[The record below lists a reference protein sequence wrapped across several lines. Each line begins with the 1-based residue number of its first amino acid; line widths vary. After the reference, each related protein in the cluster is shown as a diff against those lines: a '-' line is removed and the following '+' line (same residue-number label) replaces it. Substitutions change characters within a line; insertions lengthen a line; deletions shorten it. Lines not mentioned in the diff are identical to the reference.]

1 MNNFD
6 DISEPVVLS
15 PTGRKKRRCPDGS
28 GRSVSKKGRHSALGK
43 VPSIACVHNVGLQ
56 DTCVAT
62 TVSEN
67 ELDRLFHLLYST
79 TDKVKQDAILLSYMD
94 IKKVQR
100 RRRKVQ
106 DPAKQKAREM
116 SVNYFLLDENKVK
129 LPVCKKSFMSIFC
142 EYFILLQLQ
151 A

>member
-1 MNNFD
+1 M
-6 DISEPVVLS
+6 
-15 PTGRKKRRCPDGS
+15 
-28 GRSVSKKGRHSALGK
+28 
-43 VPSIACVHNVGLQ
+43 
-56 DTCVAT
+56 AT

-67 ELDRLFHLLYST
+67 ELNRYLLYST
-79 TDKVKQDAILLSYMD
+79 TDKVKQDAIRLSYMD

-116 SVNYFLLDENKVK
+116 SVNYFILDENKVK